1 MKKRAS
7 DSGSVLAFLFCL
19 MTLAAVGGE
28 VRAADSAINGKL
40 IDAGG
45 TAIPGATVLVFYSRG
60 QAAAAVHSASD
71 GSFTA
76 LLPPG
81 RYVVAAVKRG
91 YEISLTEVYAVP
103 DRIVRLRLQESVA
116 GLPNRLTDI
125 EGAGTDWLIRQQ
137 GADVLRDQ
145 EGVFPVLV
153 TYSPESAPSGR
164 DLARNL
170 LDVIDGDVI
179 QIFGAG
185 DLLGFLDSAGSS
197 KEMERSTALALKAPL
212 STSLSWGLDGQSGR
226 AGFPLEEGSL
236 ASGSDRL
243 AVGVDYAAAGKPIS
257 GRLRGGF
264 GNDLAGD
271 ARVNQRLLE
280 GTGEV
285 TFPDGEHQLVIALR
299 AWSGEADL
307 TAGNYLALD
316 ARGAGMAM
324 TPPIAGEGGTLYAGD
339 RLSLDPRTLFDYGL
353 EYHGDSL
360 SGESRVVPRVGM
372 SRRVASASDV
382 TVRSEL
388 LLDPAHP
395 GGRFTFEGAPQ
406 GRTQIAASLSL
417 LPAHSGLVAD
427 PVQDGAP
434 DAARNLRL
442 SPESNAD
449 SRQIDLALGRDFGM
463 LSGTVSG
470 SVGRTGRRTMPLVE
484 SGSAPI
490 VSFGAENFYET
501 RIGVA
506 YKPWETRMEV
516 GYRRV
521 ASELDY
527 HQLNFMVSR
536 NLPAPRSLLGARLR
550 ALLEWQSLAYDSLLA
565 GNGPTPISG
574 LTSRLSG
581 GVGLS
586 F

>member
-1 MKKRAS
+1 MKRRTS
-7 DSGSVLAFLFCL
+7 DCRSVLAFLFCL
-19 MTLAAVGGE
+19 TMPAVAGGE
-28 VRAADSAINGKL
+28 VRASESAITGKL

-45 TAIPGATVLVFYSRG
+45 TAIPGATVLVFYSQG
-60 QAAAAVHSASD
+60 QAAAAVHSATD

-76 LLPPG
+76 MLPPG

-103 DRIVRLRLQESVA
+103 DRVVRLRLQESVA
-116 GLPNRLTDI
+116 GMADRPRDL

-145 EGVFPVLV
+145 GGAFPVLAA
-153 TYSPESAPSGR
+153 YSPDRAPAGR
-164 DLARNL
+164 DLARDL
-170 LDVIDGDVI
+170 LDVIDGDVV

-185 DLLGFLDSAGSS
+185 DLLGILDSAGSS
-197 KEMERSTALALKAPL
+197 KEMERSTALALRAPL
-212 STSLSWGLDGQSGR
+212 STSLTWGLEGQSGR
-226 AGFPLEEGSL
+226 SGFPLEEGSL

-243 AVGVDYAAAGKPIS
+243 AVGVDYGSADRPIS

-271 ARVNQRLLE
+271 ARVDQRLLE
-280 GTGEV
+280 GTGEIA
-285 TFPDGEHQLVIALR
+285 FPGGEHQLVVALR

-307 TAGNYLALD
+307 TGGSYLTLD
-316 ARGAGMAM
+316 ALGAGLAQAPPM
-324 TPPIAGEGGTLYAGD
+324 TGEGGTIYTGD
-339 RLSLDPRTLFDYGL
+339 RMSLDPSTSFDYGL

-360 SGESRVVPRVGM
+360 SGESRLVPRVGM
-372 SRRVASASDV
+372 SRRVAGASDIM
-382 TVRSEL
+382 VRSEL
-388 LLDPAHP
+388 LLDPVHP
-395 GGRFTFEGAPQ
+395 GGRVTFEGVPQ
-406 GRTQIAASLSL
+406 ARTQIAASLSL
-417 LPAHSGLVAD
+417 LPAHSGLAAD
-427 PVQDGAP
+427 PVPEGAP
-434 DAARNLRL
+434 NRAQNVRL

-449 SRQIDLALGRDFGM
+449 SRQIDVALGRDFGM
-463 LSGTVSG
+463 LSGSVSG
-470 SVGRTGRRTMPLVE
+470 SVGRTGTRTMPLVE
-484 SGSAPI
+484 SGSVPI
-490 VSFGAENFYET
+490 VSFGAESFYET

-516 GYRRV
+516 GYRHV

-527 HQLNFMVSR
+527 HQLNLMLSR

-550 ALLEWQSLAYDSLLA
+550 ALLEWQSLAYDTLLA
-565 GNGPTPISG
+565 GNGPGPISG